1 VIRARALA
9 ALVAVGALV
18 LPGSALAATDLQA
31 DASTYPNVR
40 LTFVGER
47 QFGAPPVVTEN
58 GERVEDVTATNL
70 GRAKSVVLAVDRSRS
85 MNGEPLAEAVEAAGT
100 FAAQKLQED
109 RISVVTFATTPV
121 QLSGFSTGTIDAD
134 TALRSISVDDVA
146 GTTLYDGVVLSADAL
161 AAESLPGRVIILVT
175 DGNETQ
181 SKASLDKAIKAARDA
196 GAVVHVVAIES
207 PGFTPA
213 PLQKLASETGGSYYE
228 TETLDELTTVYR
240 TIADELKRTWRLE
253 YVTRALPGEPIGV
266 SVQLPGEKPE
276 TLDLR
281 APGEAVSTDA
291 KASDGPL
298 PDQLFASA
306 WGRATF
312 AFIIGLLVLLAS
324 AVALRSPRGA
334 WVKRRL
340 APHVTQRRKGVEQ
353 GDPGRLALVST
364 LFGST
369 EKALGHLKPWK
380 RLQALLERADMPL
393 RTVEFFYLMLG
404 SGLVLGSLAGLITGS
419 AAVFA
424 VGLAAGGLVPYLVVS
439 VKARKRVK
447 AFENQLPDML
457 ATMAAGLK
465 AGHSFRQA
473 LQSVVDE
480 DQQPASKEFKR
491 VLTEARLGRPLDEA
505 MVAMAQRVG
514 SKNFE
519 YVINAVTIQRQ
530 AGGSLAGLFDMVS
543 DTVRRRQ
550 QFAKKIKGLTA
561 MGRGSAYILVGLPI
575 GLGAVITLIN
585 PTYMQPLWHTSTG
598 HLLIAVM
605 GVMMLLGSL
614 MLKKIVNF
622 RY

>member
-47 QFGAPPVVTEN
+47 EFGAPPVVTEN

-109 RISVVTFATTPV
+109 RISVVTFGTTPV

-134 TALRSISVDDVA
+134 TALRSISVDDVG
-146 GTTLYDGVVLSADAL
+146 GTTLYDGIVLSADAL

-181 SKASLDKAIKAARDA
+181 SKASLDNAIKAARDA

-228 TETLDELTTVYR
+228 TETLDELTAVYR
-240 TIADELKRTWRLE
+240 TIAEKLTRTWRLE

-266 SVQLPGEKPE
+266 SVQLPGGKPE
-276 TLDLR
+276 ALDLR
-281 APGEAVSTDA
+281 APGEAMSTDA
-291 KASDGPL
+291 SASDGPL

-312 AFIIGLLVLLAS
+312 AFIVGLIVLLAS

-334 WVKRRL
+334 WVKSRL
-340 APHVTQRRKGVEQ
+340 APHVTDRRKDVEQ
-353 GDPGRLALVST
+353 GDPGRLALVSA
-364 LFGST
+364 LFGGT
-369 EKALGHLKPWK
+369 ENALGHLKPWK

-393 RTVEFFYLMLG
+393 RTVEFFYLILG
-404 SGLVLGSLAGLITGS
+404 SGLVLASLPGLITGS
-419 AAVFA
+419 AAIFA
-424 VGLAAGGLVPYLVVS
+424 VGFAVGGLLPYLVAS

-457 ATMAAGLK
+457 STMAAGLK

-480 DQQPASKEFKR
+480 DQPPASKEFKR
-491 VLTEARLGRPLDEA
+491 VLAEARLGRPLEDA
-505 MVAMAQRVG
+505 LVAMAQRIG
-514 SKNFE
+514 SKNLE

-575 GLGAVITLIN
+575 GLALMLTLVSSE
-585 PTYMQPLWHTSTG
+585 YMRPLWHTGTG
-598 HLLIAVM
+598 HMLLALM
-605 GVMMLLGSL
+605 AGMMLIGSL
-614 MLKKIVNF
+614 ILKKIVSF

>member
-31 DASTYPNVR
+31 DASTYPTVR

-58 GERVEDVTATNL
+58 GERVGDVTATNL

-85 MNGEPLAEAVEAAGT
+85 MNGEPLAEAVDAAGT
-100 FAAQKLQED
+100 FVAQKLQED
-109 RISVVTFATTPV
+109 RISVVTYATTPI

-134 TALRSISVDDVA
+134 TALRSISVDDAA

-175 DGNETQ
+175 DGNETR
-181 SKASLDKAIKAARDA
+181 SKASLDTAIKAARDA

-207 PGFTPA
+207 GRFSPA
-213 PLQKLASETGGSYYE
+213 PLQKLASETGGAYYE
-228 TETLDELTTVYR
+228 TGTLDELTTVYR
-240 TIADELKRTWRLE
+240 TIAEELTRTWRLE

-298 PDQLFASA
+298 PDKLFASA

-312 AFIIGLLVLLAS
+312 AFIIGLIVLLAS

-353 GDPGRLALVST
+353 GDPGRLALVSA

-369 EKALGHLKPWK
+369 ENALGHLKPWK

-439 VKARKRVK
+439 LKARKRVK

-480 DQQPASKEFKR
+480 DHPPASKEFKR
-491 VLTEARLGRPLDEA
+491 VLGEARLGRPLEEA

-561 MGRGSAYILVGLPI
+561 MGRGSAYVLVGLPVFMA
-575 GLGAVITLIN
+575 LTLTAMN
-585 PTYMQPLWHTSTG
+585 PEYMHPLWHTGTG
-598 HLLIAVM
+598 HKLLAM
-605 GVMMLLGSL
+605 LAVMMLLGSL
-614 MLKKIVNF
+614 MLKKIVSF

>member
-1 VIRARALA
+1 MIRARVLA

-31 DASTYPNVR
+31 DASTYPTVR

-58 GERVEDVTATNL
+58 GERVGDVTATNL

-100 FAAQKLQED
+100 FVAQKLQED
-109 RISVVTFATTPV
+109 RISVVTFATTPI

-175 DGNETQ
+175 DGNETR
-181 SKASLDKAIKAARDA
+181 SKASLDAAIKAARDA

-207 PGFTPA
+207 GRFSPA
-213 PLQKLASETGGSYYE
+213 PLQKLASETGGAYYE
-228 TETLDELTTVYR
+228 TGTLDELTAVYR
-240 TIADELKRTWRLE
+240 TIAAELTRTWRLE

-312 AFIIGLLVLLAS
+312 AFIIGLIVLLAS

-340 APHVTQRRKGVEQ
+340 APHVTDRRKGSEQ
-353 GDPGRLALVST
+353 GDPGRLALVSA

-369 EKALGHLKPWK
+369 ENALGHLKPWK

-424 VGLAAGGLVPYLVVS
+424 IGLVAGGLVPYLVVS

-480 DQQPASKEFKR
+480 DQPPASKEFKR
-491 VLTEARLGRPLDEA
+491 VLAEARIGRPLEEA
-505 MVAMAQRVG
+505 LVAMAQRIG

-543 DTVRRRQ
+543 DTVRSRQ
-550 QFAKKIKGLTA
+550 QFAKRIKALTA
-561 MGRGSAYILVGLPI
+561 MGRGSAYVLVGLPVFVAMA
-575 GLGAVITLIN
+575 LTVLN
-585 PTYMQPLWHTSTG
+585 SEYMDPLWHTGTG
-598 HLLIAVM
+598 HKLLAM
-605 GVMMLLGSL
+605 LAVMMLLGSL
-614 MLKKIVNF
+614 MLKKIVSF

>member
-18 LPGSALAATDLQA
+18 LPASAVAATDLQA
-31 DASTYPNVR
+31 DASTYPHLR

-47 QFGAPPVVTEN
+47 QSDAPPEVTEN
-58 GERVEDVTATNL
+58 GGRVEDVTATNL
-70 GRAKSVVLAVDRSRS
+70 GQAKSVVLAVDRSRS
-85 MNGEPLAEAVEAAGT
+85 MLGEPLAEAVEAAGT
-100 FAAQKLQED
+100 FLEQKLPDD
-109 RISVVTFATTPV
+109 RISVVTYATSPV

-134 TALRSISVDDVA
+134 TALRSISIDDEA
-146 GTTLYDGVVLSADAL
+146 GTTLYDGIVLSAGAL
-161 AAESLPGRVIILVT
+161 AAESLPGRVIVIVT
-175 DGNETQ
+175 DGNETK
-181 SKASLDKAIKAARDA
+181 SKASLDDAIKAARDA

-207 PGFTPA
+207 PGFTPG

-228 TETLDELTTVYR
+228 TGTLDELTAVYR
-240 TIADELKRTWRLE
+240 TIAEELRRTWRLE
-253 YVTRALPGEPIGV
+253 YVTTALPGEPIDV
-266 SVQLPGEKPE
+266 SVRLPGGKPE
-276 TLDLR
+276 SLELR
-281 APGEAVSTDA
+281 APGDAVTTGA
-291 KASDGPL
+291 EKSDGRL

-306 WGRATF
+306 WGRAIF
-312 AFIIGLLVLLAS
+312 ASIIGLVILVAS

-334 WVKRRL
+334 WVKKRL
-340 APHVTQRRKGVEQ
+340 APHVTQRRKSVEQ

-364 LFGST
+364 IFRGT
-369 EKALGHLKPWK
+369 ESALGDLKPWK
-380 RLQALLERADMPL
+380 RLQALLERADLPL
-393 RTVEFFYLMLG
+393 RTVEFFYLMLA
-404 SGLVLGSLAGLITGS
+404 SGLVMGSLMGLITGS

-424 VGLAAGGLVPYLVVS
+424 LGLSAGGLVPYLVVYI
-439 VKARKRVK
+439 KARKRVK

-457 ATMAAGLK
+457 STMAAGLK

-480 DQQPASKEFKR
+480 DQPPASKEFKR
-491 VLTEARLGRPLDEA
+491 VLAEARFGRPLDEA

-514 SKNFE
+514 SKNLE

-530 AGGSLAGLFDMVS
+530 AGGSLAGLFDMVA

-550 QFAKKIKGLTA
+550 QFAKKIRGLTA

-585 PTYMQPLWHTSTG
+585 PTYMDPLWHTSTG
-598 HLLIAVM
+598 HVLVVGMAVS
-605 GVMMLLGSL
+605 MLLGSL
-614 MLKKIVNF
+614 MLKKIVSF

>member
-31 DASTYPNVR
+31 DASTYPNLR

-58 GERVEDVTATNL
+58 GERVEDVSATNL

-100 FAAQKLQED
+100 FVAQKLQED

-175 DGNETQ
+175 DGNETR
-181 SKASLDKAIKAARDA
+181 SKASLDAAIKAARDA

-207 PGFTPA
+207 GRFSPA

-228 TETLDELTTVYR
+228 TGTLDELTAVYR
-240 TIADELKRTWRLE
+240 TIAEELTRTWRLE

-312 AFIIGLLVLLAS
+312 AFIIGLIVLLAS

-334 WVKRRL
+334 WVKSRL
-340 APHVTQRRKGVEQ
+340 APHVTERRKGVEQ
-353 GDPGRLALVST
+353 GERGRLALVSA

-369 EKALGHLKPWK
+369 ENALGHLKPWK

-393 RTVEFFYLMLG
+393 RTVEFFYLILG
-404 SGLVLGSLAGLITGS
+404 SGLVLGSLAGLISGS

-424 VGLAAGGLVPYLVVS
+424 VGLAAGGLLPYLVVS

-457 ATMAAGLK
+457 ATMGAGLK

-480 DQQPASKEFKR
+480 DQPPASKEFKR
-491 VLTEARLGRPLDEA
+491 VLAEARLGRPLDEA
-505 MVAMAQRVG
+505 MVAMAQRLG

-530 AGGSLAGLFDMVS
+530 AGGSLAGLFDMVG

-550 QFAKKIKGLTA
+550 VFAKKIKALTA
-561 MGRGSAYILVGLPI
+561 MGRGSAYVLVGLPVFVATA
-575 GLGAVITLIN
+575 LTVIN
-585 PTYMQPLWHTSTG
+585 AEYMHPLWHTGTG
-598 HLLIAVM
+598 HKLLAM
-605 GVMMLLGSL
+605 LAVMMLLGSL